1 MDNELNHSDFQ
12 SRNPIP
18 LNNFADLRANNCLYV
33 DKTDLIFKLAVNK
46 KPRFLSRPRRFGK
59 TTIVSTL
66 KELFAHGVDPY
77 DGHDSYFKG
86 LKIEKLWTD
95 TKKYSIIHLDFSSI
109 YSNYNTPY
117 NFEKGL
123 CLKLLNIAQQLG
135 LQLFID
141 ENDKYNIGIV
151 FSSLLESAQ
160 DNSLVLLI
168 DEYDAPLTENIDL
181 SLNKNNDFEYI
192 TNIMRKF
199 YLNIK
204 VYLVK
209 FRCVFITGITRYKD
223 TSIFS
228 NGSVVQDIS
237 LDPDYAT
244 ICGYTRDEILFY
256 FKDLVTYA
264 VTQQKHI
271 EENRVTANDCNELLD
286 ELAKWYDGYIFT
298 DFKEIKV
305 FSTWSVLSFLLN
317 PKLGFKS
324 FWYDSGGEPNVIRK
338 NLLNYQIAQKLDIQ
352 NLNNLMQERIIAKR
366 SSFLYPTS
374 LESMDLNVLFYQT
387 GYLTFAKV
395 PVISG
400 NDYLLK
406 IPNLE
411 IKEALLYLISKKIF
425 IKINGET
432 VFNLHRDNF
441 IKAILNQDEKSL
453 LDTLNLVL
461 NTVCYDNYPIVN
473 ESTLASILGVFVWS
487 CVNTIRKENHERFG
501 RPDLEF
507 DFGNLTIV
515 FEYKFIPSPNKT
527 ISTQDLNDKLID
539 KTLEGALSQ
548 IKNKDYGKT
557 LNAKEQIWAVA
568 LVYCEKSRKLER
580 VKGFKIQLKA

>member
-1 MDNELNHSDFQ
+1 M
-12 SRNPIP
+12 
-18 LNNFADLRANNCLYV
+18 
-33 DKTDLIFKLAVNK
+33 
-46 KPRFLSRPRRFGK
+46 
-59 TTIVSTL
+59 
-66 KELFAHGVDPY
+66 
-77 DGHDSYFKG
+77 
-86 LKIEKLWTD
+86 
-95 TKKYSIIHLDFSSI
+95 
-109 YSNYNTPY
+109 
-117 NFEKGL
+117 

-411 IKEALLYLISKKIF
+411 IKEALLYLISEKIF